1 MHGLVNRSFQNFL
14 RDTYGPAL
22 WETVAHG
29 AELPPQGFEALLAYD
44 DGLTEAMIGAASL
57 RLGKPR
63 DALLEDFGIYLAG
76 REGLRRLLRFGG
88 ADFVDFLYSLEELPG
103 RARLAVPD
111 LILAEMTLSHA
122 PPGRFMISFRGG
134 HSSLA
139 HVMCGILQAMAD
151 DFGSL
156 ALIAATNDANTV
168 QVDLIEASYAVPR
181 DFVLTLP
188 DLP

>member
-14 RDTYGPAL
+14 RDTYGSAL
-22 WETVAHG
+22 WELVVHL
-29 AELPPQGFEALLAYD
+29 AELPPQGFEALLTYD
-44 DGLTEAMIGAASL
+44 DRLTEAMIGAASL

-63 DALLEDFGIYLAG
+63 DALLEDFGIYVAG

-88 ADFVDFLYSLEELPG
+88 ADFIDFLYSLEELPG
-103 RARLAVPD
+103 RAKLAVPD

-122 PPGRFMISFRGG
+122 SPGRFIISFRGG

-151 DFGSL
+151 DFGAL
-156 ALIAATNDANTV
+156 ALITATGDAAAV

-181 DFVLTLP
+181 DFALSLP
-188 DLP
+188 DMP

>member
-14 RDTYGPAL
+14 RDTYGAAL
-22 WETVAHG
+22 WERVAHG
-29 AELPPQGFEALLAYD
+29 ADLPPQGFEALLTYD
-44 DGLTEAMIGAASL
+44 DRLTEAMIGEASQ
-57 RLGKPR
+57 RLAKPR

-103 RARLAVPD
+103 RAKLAVPD
-111 LILAEMTLSHA
+111 LILAEVMLTHA
-122 PPGRFMISFRGG
+122 PPGRFMIAFGAG
-134 HSSLA
+134 HSCFV

-151 DFGSL
+151 DFGVL
-156 ALIAATNDANTV
+156 ALIDATGSGDAL
-168 QVDLIEASYAVPR
+168 QIDLIEASYAVPR

-188 DLP
+188 ELP

>member
-14 RDTYGPAL
+14 RDTYGAAL
-22 WETVAHG
+22 WESVVHA
-29 AELPPQGFEALLAYD
+29 AELPPQGFEALLTYD
-44 DGLTEAMIGAASL
+44 DRLTDAMIGAASAH
-57 RLGKPR
+57 LGKPR
-63 DALLEDFGIYLAG
+63 DALLEDFGIHLAG

-88 ADFVDFLYSLEELPG
+88 ADFTDFLYSLEELPG
-103 RARLAVPD
+103 RAKLAVPD

-122 PPGRFMISFRGG
+122 PPGRFMVAFRGG
-134 HSSLA
+134 HPCLA
-139 HVMCGILQAMAD
+139 QVMCGILQAMAD
-151 DFGSL
+151 DFGAL
-156 ALIAATNDANTV
+156 ALITATGDAKAV

>member
-14 RDTYGPAL
+14 RDTYGS
-22 WETVAHG
+22 TVWDSVASV
-29 AELPPQGFEALLAYD
+29 AELPPQGFEALLTYD
-44 DGLTEAMIGAASL
+44 DRLTEAMIGAASL

-88 ADFVDFLYSLEELPG
+88 ADFIDFLYSLEELPG

-122 PPGRFMISFRGG
+122 PPGRFLISFHDG
-134 HSSLA
+134 HPSLG

-151 DFGSL
+151 DFGAL
-156 ALIAATNDANTV
+156 ALITATGEAQSV
-168 QVDLIEASYAVPR
+168 QIDLIEASYAVPR
-181 DFVLTLP
+181 DFALSLP
-188 DLP
+188 EMS